1 MYSQLMDDF
10 TLYTAHEVAVIFGCF
25 LDRVYR
31 RASTHAWPHYRD
43 GLQYHFSQKQVE
55 EILMSIEVVAKPSLP
70 KLRGQRG
77 RIDALMRTVPS
88 AQIDK
93 AMARIE

>member
-1 MYSQLMDDF
+1 
-10 TLYTAHEVAVIFGCF
+10 
-25 LDRVYR
+25 
-31 RASTHAWPHYRD
+31 
-43 GLQYHFSQKQVE
+43 
-55 EILMSIEVVAKPSLP
+55 MSIEVVAKPSWP